1 MQLPSIALDIAT
13 GAFVLTILWRVRP
26 AFGPVRR
33 SGRLA
38 LREARARIEQAT
50 DEPSRARALCDAA
63 DIVVGDAPLAGSAR
77 AQGLYLRALRAD
89 PGSAEV
95 VARAVVGLARRP
107 RTLEAL
113 LWRHLGSADWR
124 GPCKP
129 AMAAALDAL
138 RGLYEGPLRNAVR
151 ARAIGNAR
159 EALGG
164 TREP

>member
-1 MQLPSIALDIAT
+1 M
-13 GAFVLTILWRVRP
+13 ILWRVRP

-33 SGRLA
+33 SGRVA
-38 LREARARIEQAT
+38 LREAQARVQGAA
-50 DEPSRARALCDAA
+50 DEAARARALCDAA
-63 DIVVGDAPLAGSAR
+63 DIVVTDAPLAGSAR
-77 AQGLYLRALRAD
+77 AQALYMRALRAD
-89 PGSAEV
+89 PASAEI

-113 LWRHLGSADWR
+113 LWRHLGAADWK

-129 AMAAALDAL
+129 AMVAALEAL

-159 EALGG
+159 EALGRG
-164 TREP
+164 AEGG